1 MITFSTKNWHNLTY
15 LQAQG
20 EQMLQLMGCQPD
32 DANTGRGER
41 GAKAQGIVQVHAV
54 AKALAMLQQVSAD
67 EAHLQEQIH
76 FMEQLNRT
84 EHKESKLMVEPQIS
98 LTARIFPLLEL
109 LKSAIDSAQPV
120 IWRHSTL
127 R

>member
-20 EQMLQLMGCQPD
+20 EQMLQLMGCQPL
-32 DANTGRGER
+32 DANTGRGEK
-41 GAKAQGIVQVHAV
+41 GAKAQGIVQVDAV
-54 AKALAMLQQVSAD
+54 AKALGLLQQVSTD

-76 FMEQLNRT
+76 FMAEINRADP
-84 EHKESKLMVEPQIS
+84 KLTVEPQIS
-98 LTARIFPLLEL
+98 LSARIYPLLAL
-109 LKSAIDSAQPV
+109 LKSALDSEQPV
-120 IWRHSTL
+120 VWRHSTV

>member
-1 MITFSTKNWHNLTY
+1 MITFTTKNWHNLTY

-41 GAKAQGIVQVHAV
+41 GAKARGIVQVDAV
-54 AKALAMLQQVSAD
+54 AKALAKLKQVSMD

-76 FMEQLNRT
+76 FMEQLNRSD
-84 EHKESKLMVEPQIS
+84 HKNSKLMVEPQIS
-98 LTARIFPLLEL
+98 LSARIFPLLEL
-109 LKSAIDSAQPV
+109 LTSAIDSEQPV
-120 IWRHSTL
+120 VWRHSTV